1 MNKYILLLALFFS
14 LHQIGADTFSVM
26 TMNVENLFDTKD
38 DYGKDDKA
46 FLPLSEKSSQNHI
59 NSCQRIRVNKWKN
72 ECLFLDWN
80 DEAKNAKLQNIVKTI
95 TLYDD
100 VGPDIIFFQEVENK
114 NILKQLFLLLS
125 TYGYVDFDLIEGN
138 DYRGIDNAVI
148 SKYPI
153 INSKLHYIKFSGKYS
168 NKDTRP
174 ILNALINIKNKNIR
188 FYGVHFPAPYHNYQ
202 MREQAFV
209 SLNKLLENY
218 KEPSIAL
225 GDFNVT
231 SEEAIQKRMYINHE
245 SLWDIAHHNVCN
257 ECFGTYYYPPDNN
270 WSFLDSILVSKK
282 RNLSLIKDSV
292 ILVKTPINMDK
303 NNYKPISFSTDN
315 YRGVSDHIPL
325 VAKIKISDL

>member
-46 FLPLSEKSSQNHI
+46 FLPLSKKSSQNHI

-125 TYGYVDFDLIEGN
+125 TYGYVDFDSIEGN
-138 DYRGIDNAVI
+138 DYRGIDNAYL
-148 SKYPI
+148 SKYKIQKTKQHKI
-153 INSKLHYIKFSGKYS
+153 IFSPEFS
-168 NKDTRP
+168 TKDTRP
-174 ILNALINIKNKNIR
+174 ILEAVIDFNGKPIH
-188 FYGVHFPAPYHNYQ
+188 FYNVHFPAPYNPIG
-202 MREQAFV
+202 MRKDAFNTLKKV
-209 SLNKLLENY
+209 TSSHSNAV
-218 KEPSIAL
+218 IAL

-231 SEEAIQKRMYINHE
+231 SFEADNNKTFT
-245 SLWDIAHHNVCN
+245 SLDKDWDISHIAGCSNCSGSH
-257 ECFGTYYYPPDNN
+257 YYRRDDN
-270 WSFLDSILVSKK
+270 WSFLDVII
-282 RNLSLIKDSV
+282 IKE
-292 ILVKTPINMDK
+292 NRG
-303 NNYKPISFSTDN
+303 ISFKNESINVLKTNISTN
-315 YRGVSDHIPL
+315 KEGKPLSFNMNNGEGVSDHLPVI
-325 VAKIKISDL
+325 ATISIN